1 MDHSWCPVC
10 DCHVFASDNLYCS
23 EACQRKDATSVF
35 INDSKEKF
43 YEFPRCSSQKPF
55 QSPYASPNSSP
66 MNSPLLHPIK
76 DYFGTRDYYS
86 KDYDLSTS
94 PSTYLLNSELIPR
107 RKPLRKKSSFTE
119 NARQFFFNTFYDPSW
134 WGRFPLFN
142 FGRNKYELWFSLR
155 WSVKENGSIRWFW
168 NLVLQ
173 IVSRF
178 LILEQTDCFGNH
190 FFILS

>member
-23 EACQRKDATSVF
+23 EACQRKDAASPSLVF
-35 INDSKEKF
+35 VNDSKEKF

-66 MNSPLLHPIK
+66 MNSPLLNPMK
-76 DYFGTRDYYS
+76 DYFGTRDYSS

-94 PSTYLLNSELIPR
+94 PSTYLYNGGDLSPPRFTLGAPWYVNSSTKVTSTNASTSGLIPR

-119 NARQFFFNTFYDPSW
+119 NARHLFFFW
-134 WGRFPLFN
+134 WVCIRYFLWPPLDEGVFHCLN
-142 FGRNKYELWFSLR
+142 FGRK
-155 WSVKENGSIRWFW
+155 
-168 NLVLQ
+168 
-173 IVSRF
+173 
-178 LILEQTDCFGNH
+178 
-190 FFILS
+190 